1 MERTFWLPRVQ
12 MSASMYQPS
21 NRHQDAATH
30 FAVRFFVLVDVNAD
44 GSRRRTELSDKRLK
58 KETQRNKR
66 QMERV

>member
-44 GSRRRTELSDKRLK
+44 GSRRQTAKERDTEKQ
-58 KETQRNKR
+58 ETDGASVKT
-66 QMERV
+66 E